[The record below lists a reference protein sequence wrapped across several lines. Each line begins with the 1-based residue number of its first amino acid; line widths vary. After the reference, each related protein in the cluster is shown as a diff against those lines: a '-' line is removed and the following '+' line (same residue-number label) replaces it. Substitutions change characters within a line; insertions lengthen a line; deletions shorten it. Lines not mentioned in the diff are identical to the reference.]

1 MYKTSEWVSTGHPDK
16 LADFISS
23 FILDRYIE
31 RDPKIRYAL
40 EVQIKD
46 RFVTLGGEITS
57 TADFSP
63 EDIAA
68 FVKTAVN
75 QVGYTAAYQKRFGR
89 ENTICGDDIEV
100 AQHIG
105 KQSPDIAQG
114 VDADG
119 WGDQGIFHGMAVNDP
134 ETHYMPRDWWLARKI
149 GKHLYDTHYAG
160 IDIKTQVTLRDDKI
174 DEIVVAVPMTEKHY
188 DYDVANIVTFCCGG
202 NRDYK
207 LIVNGTGRYLK
218 HGPVGDC
225 GTTGRKLAVDFYGGN
240 CRIGGGSP
248 WTKDGTKADLSLNML
263 ARAKALSYI
272 EHHPD
277 CPEVFCAISCRIG
290 SPLILVVFTDR
301 QGNEL
306 LSYRDSVTP
315 AELIRE
321 FRLDQPR
328 FAAMCRDGLFA

>member
-31 RDPKIRYAL
+31 RDPKTRYAL

-75 QVGYTAAYQKRFGR
+75 QVGYTASYQKRFGR

-100 AQHIG
+100 TQHIG

-114 VDADG
+114 VDASG

-134 ETHYMPRDWWLARKI
+134 ETQYMPKDWWLARKI
-149 GKHLYDTHYAG
+149 GKHLYDTRH
-160 IDIKTQVTLRDDKI
+160 RS
-174 DEIVVAVPMTEKHY
+174 
-188 DYDVANIVTFCCGG
+188 
-202 NRDYK
+202 RS
-207 LIVNGTGRYLK
+207 
-218 HGPVGDC
+218 
-225 GTTGRKLAVDFYGGN
+225 GTTRSMKSW
-240 CRIGGGSP
+240 SP
-248 WTKDGTKADLSLNML
+248 S
-263 ARAKALSYI
+263 R
-272 EHHPD
+272 
-277 CPEVFCAISCRIG
+277 
-290 SPLILVVFTDR
+290 
-301 QGNEL
+301 
-306 LSYRDSVTP
+306 
-315 AELIRE
+315 
-321 FRLDQPR
+321 
-328 FAAMCRDGLFA
+328 